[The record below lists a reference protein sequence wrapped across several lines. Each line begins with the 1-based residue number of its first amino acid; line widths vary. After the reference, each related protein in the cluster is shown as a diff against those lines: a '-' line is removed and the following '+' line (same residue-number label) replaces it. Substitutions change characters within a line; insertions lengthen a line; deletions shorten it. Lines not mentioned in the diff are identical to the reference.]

1 MDFKLEDFVPEVQEN
16 IKRYHKWAC
25 KDNST
30 YNGAIATMCNFEEND
45 KVPQITGEWE
55 YISKLI
61 PIFKD
66 MGYDDFHLYYEDCGV
81 WVLKWHSRE
90 FDDKQ
95 WMLIE

>member
-1 MDFKLEDFVPEVQEN
+1 MDFKLEDFVPAVQEN

-25 KDNST
+25 KDNSV

-45 KVPQITGEWE
+45 KIPQITGEWK

-66 MGYDDFHLYYEDCGV
+66 MGYGDFIFTTKIVAFGC
-81 WVLKWHSRE
+81 
-90 FDDKQ
+90 
-95 WMLIE
+95 